1 MIDMAI
7 DSQVLS
13 SEKAALSQLR
23 EVLVTYF
30 SESELRT
37 LAFELGINY
46 DALPGRGTNEKA
58 IEIILY
64 CERRQLVRALKA
76 YLFRQRPFL
85 INLYPPDTD
94 ETAPFK
100 GLEYFDTADAHLF
113 FGRSALVQQIIQHL
127 KEHNFLGIIG
137 ASGSGKS
144 SLVRAGVVPHLNAE
158 SYLCVITPTEHPLE
172 SLATALTA
180 NKESVLATAKLLDE
194 MQQDGRTLDLYLKK
208 QWAGQTLGSVVL
220 MVDQFEELFTM
231 CQEENERSAFIE
243 NLLTAVSP
251 QTPSSFKIII
261 TLRDDF
267 YHHCG
272 SYPRLRQALE
282 ASQKYIGP
290 MQPEELKEAIIQP
303 AWQNGLEIEPGLVKL
318 LLDDTQH
325 EPGALPFL
333 SHALLEIWKRR
344 QGKVLAVSSYLE
356 IGRVQGAVANTAE
369 SIYTQLLSPA
379 QQPVA
384 RDIFLQLTKVSTN
397 GPNTRRS
404 VHINDLTKSF
414 NNREDVQNVIQ
425 ILENARLIVRHQQMV
440 QVTHEAVIRGWPRL
454 HKWLEERKETILL
467 HRQLAK
473 DVKDWLANSKDKS
486 RLYRGNK
493 LSVFHPLLEKN
504 IALTTEERAFLEA
517 SKALEKSRLE
527 EMEKV
532 LQIER
537 REKWLARAVTA
548 LVLLVVG
555 VSTAAIWEPLQAGL
569 RINQAREEAKGPDVV
584 ELDAVDAILGWPQSS
599 KLDTIDPGT
608 YFVPAFAIE
617 PYEVTNGRYQLCVD
631 FGPCSPPNELPSEFL
646 NEEKE
651 NWPVTHVTA
660 VQAMQFCQW
669 IGRTLPTDIQWERA
683 ARGENGRVWPWE
695 GDEPPTPNHA
705 NINFGNNPEDVQE
718 VGLTTKGAT
727 PEGVYDLVGNVLE
740 WTRSPYDPN
749 EPEWAG
755 LPDDPTRILSARGG
769 SYLFSFNEGD
779 ISLRTQISATTS
791 HSFVGFRCVEQR

>member
-1 MIDMAI
+1 MIDI
-7 DSQVLS
+7 QVNSQRVIS
-13 SEKAALSQLR
+13 GNVALRQLR

-30 SESELRT
+30 SEGELRT

-64 CERRQLVRALKA
+64 CERRQSLKALRA

-94 ETAPFK
+94 ETPPFK

-127 KEHNFLGIIG
+127 EEHNFLGILG

-144 SLVRAGVVPHLNAE
+144 SLVRAGVVPRLHAANQTITHSKASCLPAI
-158 SYLCVITPTEHPLE
+158 YVMTPTEHPLE
-172 SLATALTA
+172 SLATILTVNQTSVIETA
-180 NKESVLATAKLLDE
+180 NLVDE

-208 QWAGQTLGSVVL
+208 QWASHTLGSVLLV
-220 MVDQFEELFTM
+220 VDQFEEVFTV
-231 CQEENERSAFIE
+231 CQEEGERAAFIE

-290 MQPEELKEAIIQP
+290 MQPNELKEAIVQP
-303 AWQNGLEIEPGLVKL
+303 ALQNGLEIEPGLVEL

-344 QGKVLAVSSYLE
+344 QGNMLSTASYLE

-384 RDIFLQLTKVSTN
+384 KDIFLQLTKVSTN

-454 HKWLEERKETILL
+454 NQWLAESKETILL

-486 RLYRGNK
+486 RLYRGKK
-493 LSVFHPLLEKN
+493 LSVFHPLLEQN

-532 LQIER
+532 LKIER
-537 REKWLARAVTA
+537 RAKWLARAVTA

-555 VSTAAIWEPLQAGL
+555 VGTAAIWEPLQAGL

-584 ELDAVDAILGWPQSS
+584 ELDAVDAILGWPEFS
-599 KLDTIDPGT
+599 KLETIDPGT

-631 FGPCSPPNELPSEFL
+631 FGPCSPPNEMPSEFL
-646 NEEKE
+646 NEEKK
-651 NWPVTHVTA
+651 NWPVNNVTA

-669 IGRTLPTDIQWERA
+669 IGRTLPTDMQWERA
-683 ARGENGRVWPWE
+683 ARGGNGRVWPWE
-695 GDEPPTPNHA
+695 TDEPPTPNHA
-705 NINFGNNPEDVQE
+705 NINFGNSPGDVQE
-718 VGLTTKGAT
+718 VGLTTKGKT

-740 WTRSPYDPN
+740 WTRSPY
-749 EPEWAG
+749 
-755 LPDDPTRILSARGG
+755 
-769 SYLFSFNEGD
+769 
-779 ISLRTQISATTS
+779 
-791 HSFVGFRCVEQR
+791 